1 MTVIAVALI
10 GMGKMGRALSSLAP
24 ERGFRVVAE
33 LDPAV
38 FVLDCLPNMGPAQ
51 VTERTLPGVKIIR
64 EAHPTTPILLVEDR
78 FIQTSFLVESRRKG
92 HDANHAALR
101 DAYAA
106 IQAEK
111 ISGVYYLKGDDLLGS
126 DGEGTVDGSHP
137 TDLGFTRQA
146 AEFERVLR
154 PIL

>member
-1 MTVIAVALI
+1 MA
-10 GMGKMGRALSSLAP
+10 
-24 ERGFRVVAE
+24 
-33 LDPAV
+33 
-38 FVLDCLPNMGPAQ
+38 
-51 VTERTLPGVKIIR
+51 TLK
-64 EAHPTTPILLVEDR
+64 PILLVEDR
-78 FIQTSFLVESRRKG
+78 YIQSGFLVEARRRAN
-92 HDANHAALR
+92 DANHAALR

-111 ISGVYYLKGDDLLGS
+111 IAGVYYLKGDDLLGS

-154 PIL
+154 PILK